1 MILYIHGFRST
12 ENSAKAVQLK
22 AYYKEQI
29 YIASFSHVPDQ
40 AVHALEQIIE
50 HHEIRGLIASS
61 LGGFYATYLS
71 EKYDIKT
78 VLINPST
85 RPYETLER
93 YLGEN
98 ETHDG
103 ILFDWKRVYLEQ
115 LKQFA
120 ITTPR
125 AKNYEVFLKAGDEIL
140 DHHVAAQYYQGAQIF
155 IDEGGTHR
163 FEDFGLHLEKV
174 DQFFGLSPIKLY

>member
-29 YIASFSHVPDQ
+29 TIASFSYVPDQ
-40 AVHALEQIIE
+40 AIHALEQIIE
-50 HHEIRGLIASS
+50 NHEIHGLIASS

-71 EKYDIKT
+71 EKYHIKT

-85 RPYETLER
+85 QPYETLER

-103 ILFDWKRVYLEQ
+103 ELFDWKRAYLEQ
-115 LKQFA
+115 LRQF
-120 ITTPR
+120 TVTDPKV
-125 AKNYEVFLKAGDEIL
+125 KNYEVFLKVGDEIL
-140 DHHVAAQYYQGAQIF
+140 EYHVAAEYYYGAQIF
-155 IDEGGTHR
+155 IDEGGSHR
-163 FEDFGLHLEKV
+163 FEDFERHLKKV
-174 DQFFGLSPIKLY
+174 DQFLLL

>member
-22 AYYKEQI
+22 AYYKKEI
-29 YIASFSHVPDQ
+29 TIASFSYVPDQ
-40 AVHALEQIIE
+40 AIAALEQIIE
-50 HHEIRGLIASS
+50 KHEIHGLIASS

-103 ILFDWKRVYLEQ
+103 VLFDWKRIYLEQ

-120 ITTPR
+120 ITKPR

-140 DHHVAAQYYQGAQIF
+140 DCRVAAGYYRGAQIF

-163 FEDFGLHLEKV
+163 FDDFEQHLEKV
-174 DQFFGLSPIKLY
+174 DQFFGLSHVKL

>member
-22 AYYKEQI
+22 AYYQEKMK
-29 YIASFSHVPDQ
+29 IASFSHMPDEAIQ
-40 AVHALEQIIE
+40 TLEKIIE
-50 HHEIRGLIASS
+50 THEISGLMASS

-71 EKYDIKT
+71 QKYHIKT
-78 VLINPST
+78 ILINPST

-103 ILFDWKRVYLEQ
+103 KIFEWKREYLAQ
-115 LKQFA
+115 LKEYV
-120 ITTPR
+120 IDKPHTE
-125 AKNYEVFLKAGDEIL
+125 NYAVFLKKGDEIL
-140 DHHVAAQYYQGAQIF
+140 DYRIAEKYYRGAEIV
-155 IDEGGTHR
+155 IDEGGNHR
-163 FEDFGLHLEKV
+163 FEDFEKYFTNA
-174 DQFFGLSPIKLY
+174 DQFFDISSH

>member
-12 ENSAKAVQLK
+12 ENSAKAVQFK
-22 AYYKEQI
+22 AYYGEQI
-29 YIASFSHVPDQ
+29 HIASFSHVPDQ
-40 AVHALEQIIE
+40 AIQELEQIIQKY
-50 HHEIRGLIASS
+50 EITGLIASS

-103 ILFDWKRVYLEQ
+103 MLFDWKSAYLVQ
-115 LKQFA
+115 LKEYA
-120 ITTPR
+120 IEKPI
-125 AKNYEVFLKAGDEIL
+125 AENYAVFLKKGDEVL
-140 DHHVAAQYYQGAQIF
+140 DYQVATNYYKGAQIVV
-155 IDEGGTHR
+155 DEGGTHR
-163 FEDFGLHLEKV
+163 FEGFEKHFKKV
-174 DQFFGLSPIKLY
+174 DHFLDLSLIKK

>member
-1 MILYIHGFRST
+1 MILYVHGFRST
-12 ENSAKAVQLK
+12 ENSVKAVQLK

-29 YIASFSHVPDQ
+29 HIASFSHVPNQ
-40 AVHALEQIIE
+40 AIHTLEQIIE
-50 HHEIRGLIASS
+50 SHDIHGIMASS

-78 VLINPST
+78 ALINPST

-103 ILFDWKRVYLEQ
+103 VLFDWKRMYLEQ
-115 LKQFA
+115 LRQFA
-120 ITTPR
+120 VTKPR
-125 AKNYEVFLKAGDEIL
+125 AKNYAVFLKAGDDIL
-140 DHHVAAQYYQGAQIF
+140 DHHVAAEYYQGAQIF

-163 FEDFGLHLEKV
+163 FDDFEKHLEKV
-174 DQFFGLSPIKLY
+174 EHFFGLSHVKL